1 MPSPHLRSK
10 MLEALIKKSLAD
22 FYQRR
27 SEKLNGLN
35 LADTLRSKNPYL
47 FRAKGIQKA
56 SEIVSELLQAYISS
70 SDETIFGD
78 AFFEPIAKSVS
89 GGQVGGGEGV
99 DVIREDEATVTVIA
113 VKSGPN
119 WGNADQWKRQK
130 QNFESLRHRLQKLHK
145 QFDPLMG
152 YGYGRRNTDPTAKR
166 HYRQRS
172 GQAFWEELTGE
183 PDFYLKLIRLMKDY
197 PQKHRRLYQAAWD
210 KAVNRFDREFLMN
223 FATPG
228 GDIDW
233 ERFVEFNSGKAKPRF
248 SREAADA
255 SERGSSTP

>member
-1 MPSPHLRSK
+1 MPKLNLSSK
-10 MLEALIKKSLAD
+10 KLEALIRESLAD
-22 FYQRR
+22 FYKRR
-27 SEKLNGLN
+27 VAKLNGLD
-35 LADTLRSKNPYL
+35 LTDTLKTKNPYL

-56 SEIVSELLQAYISS
+56 SEIVAELLQAYMSS

-99 DVIREDEATVTVIA
+99 DVLRENETTVTVIS

-145 QFDPLMG
+145 RFDPVLG
-152 YGYGRRNTDPTAKR
+152 YGYGRRNTDSTPSR
-166 HYRQRS
+166 NYRQRS
-172 GQAFWEELTGE
+172 GQAFWEELTGD

-197 PQKHRRLYQAAWD
+197 PQKHRKLYQTEWN
-210 KAVNRFDREFLMN
+210 KAVNRFEREFLNN
-223 FATPG
+223 FSTPAG
-228 GDIDW
+228 EIDW
-233 ERFVEFNSGKAKPRF
+233 EKFVEFNSSKDRLHLRKGRRVQHF
-248 SREAADA
+248 
-255 SERGSSTP
+255 ERVTS